1 MPLFASGVFMGLAI
15 ASKWIGCYGAVGLA
29 VLFFSRFI
37 TLYKQSVYA
46 KRHRDEDPAFARA
59 AEVRLLAYGAARVG
73 IQTAMVQ
80 VLYLLYNAI
89 LRPRL
94 SRYGAR

>member
-1 MPLFASGVFMGLAI
+1 MNELIPQNLRFLAQKCAFPLYLVGGSVRDFLAGFPLRGAAFALAPP
-15 ASKWIGCYGAVGLA
+15 AP
-29 VLFFSRFI
+29 
-37 TLYKQSVYA
+37 
-46 KRHRDEDPAFARA
+46 DEAFARA